1 MKKTYYT
8 SQIIHSSL
16 DTRYKDLR
24 KTLNTHEGQTLLW
37 ARQMIYKDD
46 GRNDDDDDDED
57 NEEKGGNDEDD
68 DLVVTKSVD
77 DIDSKRGKYCPKRIH
92 TFH

>member
-1 MKKTYYT
+1 
-8 SQIIHSSL
+8 
-16 DTRYKDLR
+16 
-24 KTLNTHEGQTLLW
+24 
-37 ARQMIYKDD
+37 MIYKDD

-77 DIDSKRGKYCPKRIH
+77 DIDSKRNLLSQKNSSWGQDLLIYR
-92 TFH
+92 FQL